1 MISVWS
7 NYVCRLAYL
16 IVLLF
21 LGNLRLAMLI
31 VFLSY
36 HLSPSCCTPNFI
48 NIQILNMRFSFKSLY
63 LNGCDD
69 DFPHNTVIKGNNSC
83 FACPLIHTSIKW
95 ISFVSLKDCFF
106 VIRLPSRRSKRD
118 GDTVCVFFLNQ
129 ASWNNIAQRL

>member
-16 IVLLF
+16 IV
-21 LGNLRLAMLI
+21 LRLAMLI

-48 NIQILNMRFSFKSLY
+48 NIQILNMRISFKSLY

-83 FACPLIHTSIKW
+83 FACPLIHATIK
-95 ISFVSLKDCFF
+95 
-106 VIRLPSRRSKRD
+106 
-118 GDTVCVFFLNQ
+118 
-129 ASWNNIAQRL
+129 